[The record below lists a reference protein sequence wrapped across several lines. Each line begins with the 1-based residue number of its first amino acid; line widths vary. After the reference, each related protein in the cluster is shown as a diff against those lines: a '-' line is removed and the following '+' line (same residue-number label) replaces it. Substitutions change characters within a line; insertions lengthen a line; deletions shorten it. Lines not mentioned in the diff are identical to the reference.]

1 MNDYL
6 PEKTDVYFF
15 KLNKNLKMELIK
27 DVICGRFHD
36 GEKLWY
42 VTLTSMFEEKRLGRN
57 VFLTREDAENRLNTK
72 DEKDNPAKRRK
83 INQEL
88 DI

>member
-6 PEKTDVYFF
+6 SENTDVYFF

-57 VFLTREDAENRLNTK
+57 VFLNRQDAENKLNMK
-72 DEKDNPAKRRK
+72 EEQENPAKRRRTDR
-83 INQEL
+83 EFGM
-88 DI
+88 